1 MTKSYS
7 RRHRRSHKK
16 SSHSRK
22 HRRSMKGGSSCAG
35 PAPLNQT
42 GGKRHRR
49 NRGTRKVK
57 RGGMMNGIMEA
68 TRQALLPFLLFAS
81 QKHVQNRVQKK
92 R

>member
-1 MTKSYS
+1 MAKSYS
-7 RRHRRSHKK
+7 RRNRRSHKK

-22 HRRSMKGGSSCAG
+22 HRRSMKGGSSCTA
-35 PAPLNQT
+35 PSPLNQT
-42 GGKRHRR
+42 GGKRRR
-49 NRGTRKVK
+49 HRGTRKVK

-68 TRQALLPFLLFAS
+68 TKQALLPFLLFAS